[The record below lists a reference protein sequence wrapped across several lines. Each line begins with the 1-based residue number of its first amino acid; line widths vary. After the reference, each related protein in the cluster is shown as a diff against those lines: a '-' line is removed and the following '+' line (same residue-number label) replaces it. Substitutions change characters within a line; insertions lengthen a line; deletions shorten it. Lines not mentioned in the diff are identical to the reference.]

1 MFRASNRR
9 TDAFLLMLLASVSL
23 SACNDEPATATSS
36 RPASQAVT
44 DACALLTATEIEA
57 ATGIAPGPPKD
68 VSQAQ
73 LPMCN
78 WPTADGSNPA
88 FLTLMIG
95 PSHNYTSYDDAMQ
108 KWAESAADM
117 GFPFEADDYQEV
129 DGVGDVGAWMAEA
142 GSLQAHTGTTMIQVM
157 TEAAAGHDR
166 LEAARELVRDVDARL
181 P

>member
-1 MFRASNRR
+1 MFRTSKRR

-23 SACNDEPATATSS
+23 SACSD
-36 RPASQAVT
+36 
-44 DACALLTATEIEA
+44 
-57 ATGIAPGPPKD
+57 
-68 VSQAQ
+68 
-73 LPMCN
+73 
-78 WPTADGSNPA
+78 
-88 FLTLMIG
+88 
-95 PSHNYTSYDDAMQ
+95 NYTSYDDAMQ

-166 LEAARELVRDVDARL
+166 LEAARDLVRDVDARL